1 VNGRGM
7 CVEDGRMCV
16 NAGCFCV
23 DDVDMCVDG
32 WGTCVGPFTPIFIH
46 PYSPLLCDD
55 GGIAGDMCTD
65 VGGGV

>member
-1 VNGRGM
+1 M

-16 NAGCFCV
+16 NAGRFYV
-23 DDVDMCVDG
+23 DDVGMCVDG
-32 WGTCVGPFTPIFIH
+32 GGTCMGLFTPISIH

-65 VGGGV
+65 VGGSV